1 MSARSELGTLEA
13 SGLIEIAAL
22 QPELE
27 YLFKHA
33 LVQEAAY
40 ATLLKQDRRSLH
52 RAAAETILALHPDR
66 VRELSGV
73 IGMHF
78 ERAGEVV
85 QAAEHYLVA
94 GEHALEIFGTKEAVA
109 FFAKAGTIV
118 DDTAVEL
125 RLRAAIGGARAGWT
139 LPDADHLEVLER
151 AVTNAAAAG
160 DANRRLLADGYFWI
174 AFMRRQRGEIPES
187 SAPLRHALERGA
199 EIGGELNDPTASALP
214 KALIG
219 SFNAFTGNMHEGA
232 EQMREAIEVMRGKID
247 SLSSAMISVFLAMT
261 YARLGDFASAEET
274 IAHARQDAGDSDA
287 IARLDVDI
295 ASSALIIERGDADTG
310 RAQAQECTAR
320 AETLGAYACV
330 VAASTILGA
339 ASLARNDA
347 PGAKASLER
356 GNELSQVM
364 NMAIFRT
371 LILGLLGSSR
381 ARLGD
386 LPGGIAD
393 WDQALASARETS
405 DRYGEAQ
412 TLWGRGQSFAR
423 QSTPDWTAALTDID
437 RAVQLFTAMDAK
449 PSLARALQDRS
460 EALRGAGRH
469 AEAAD
474 DERRALELGRSLGL
488 HDAAFA

>member
-52 RAAAETILALHPDR
+52 RVAAETILALYPDR
-66 VRELSGV
+66 KRELSGV

-78 ERAGEVV
+78 EQAGDVN
-85 QAAEHYLVA
+85 QAAEHYVVA
-94 GEHALEIFGTKEAVA
+94 GEHALEIFAPKEAIA
-109 FFAKAGTIV
+109 LFAKAGTIA
-118 DDTAVEL
+118 DEAKVEL
-125 RLRAAIGGARAGWT
+125 RLRAAIGGARAGWSF
-139 LPDADHLEVLER
+139 PDAAPMEVLER
-151 AVTNAAAAG
+151 AVEAAG
-160 DANRRLLADGYFWI
+160 EADRRLLADGYFWL
-174 AFMRRQRGEIPES
+174 AFMRRQRGEIPET
-187 SAPLRHALERGA
+187 SAGLRRALERGA
-199 EIGGELNDPTASALP
+199 EIGGELKDPTAAAMP

-219 SFNAFTGNMHEGA
+219 SFNAFTGNLHEGA
-232 EQMREAIEVMRGKID
+232 EQMREAIEVVRGKID
-247 SLSSAMISVFLAMT
+247 PLSSAMISVFLALT
-261 YARLGDFASAEET
+261 YSRLGDFEAAAET
-274 IAHARQDAGDSDA
+274 IDRAEHDAGEADA

-295 ASSALIIERGDADTG
+295 ARSALALERGDADTG

-320 AETLGAYACV
+320 AENLGAYACV
-330 VAASTILGA
+330 VAASTMVGA
-339 ASLARNDA
+339 ASLARDDA
-347 PGAKASLER
+347 TGAKAPLER
-356 GNELSQVM
+356 GNELSQVT
-364 NMAIFRT
+364 NMAVFRT
-371 LILGLLGSSR
+371 LILGLLGSTR
-381 ARLGD
+381 AQLGD

-393 WDQALASARETS
+393 WDHALASAREMS

-412 TLWGRGQSFAR
+412 TVWGRGRSTAR
-423 QSTPDWTAALTDID
+423 QSTPDWTAALADID
-437 RAVQLFTAMDAK
+437 RAVELFTTMDAK
-449 PSLARALQDRS
+449 PSLARALNDRA
-460 EALRGAGRH
+460 EARRALGLA